1 MSFAKAQKKRSY
13 LQKEKNLEYKEKITL
28 MREKKE
34 SLALVCSYFKH
45 LLPVA
50 MEIIR
55 HDGASLARCHT
66 KANGVENSIL
76 KNLGSRVIK
85 SNQVKEM
92 ERFLYKIGVD
102 GDKVGEGGSY
112 KDTLLC

>member
-1 MSFAKAQKKRSY
+1 MRSV
-13 LQKEKNLEYKEKITL
+13 LTSNI
-28 MREKKE
+28 
-34 SLALVCSYFKH
+34 CFP
-45 LLPVA
+45 LPWRL
-50 MEIIR
+50 IR

-92 ERFLYKIGVD
+92 ERFL
-102 GDKVGEGGSY
+102 
-112 KDTLLC
+112 L

>member
-1 MSFAKAQKKRSY
+1 VAKLVVPRLQHVFWEGTEKRSY
-13 LQKEKNLEYKEKITL
+13 LQKQKNHEYKEKITL

-34 SLALVCSYFKH
+34 SLAPVCSYFKH

-50 MEIIR
+50 MEIVR

-76 KNLGSRVIK
+76 KK
-85 SNQVKEM
+85 SW
-92 ERFLYKIGVD
+92 L
-102 GDKVGEGGSY
+102 EGN
-112 KDTLLC
+112 